1 MMYSRNFSVH
11 AKTGTKRLRRYI
23 FLSLYALFLLLSIP
37 LPAIFLLFFIFF
49 PFLLEFG
56 EHKKAM
62 VYSIAQTVDKALLLQ
77 GFAIVGTAFLI

>member
-1 MMYSRNFSVH
+1 MCSQSFSFLIN
-11 AKTGTKRLRRYI
+11 TGTKKTPKVYI
-23 FLSLYALFLLLSIP
+23 FLSLYALFSLLSIP
-37 LPAIFLLFFIFF
+37 LSTNFPLFFIFF